1 MGKERKMPR
10 PGEFYRHRKG
20 KLYQIITIACHSE
33 TMESL
38 VIYQGLYD
46 DFKTYAR
53 PLSMFLDEKDGEKRF
68 KRVKLRQ
75 GDNNYSINEGVVD
88 NENIELV
95 EEKKTPKQDI
105 LLEFLDA
112 QGNQEKYDILCFRE
126 ANVSEAALDSMGI
139 SLDFVLN
146 SNDREGKIE
155 ELKEFLE
162 TKIKYESV
170 RR

>member
-1 MGKERKMPR
+1 MGKERKIPR

-75 GDNNYSINEGVVD
+75 GSGDDFINETV
-88 NENIELV
+88 V

-112 QGNQEKYDILCFRE
+112 QGIQEKYNVLCSRE
-126 ANVSEAALDSMGI
+126 ENISEAALDSIGI
-139 SLDFVLN
+139 SMDFVLN

-162 TKIKYESV
+162 TKIKYESG

>member
-1 MGKERKMPR
+1 MGKERKIPR

-75 GDNNYSINEGVVD
+75 GSGDDFINETV
-88 NENIELV
+88 V

-112 QGNQEKYDILCFRE
+112 QGIQEKYNILCSRE
-126 ANVSEAALDSMGI
+126 ENISEAALDSIGI
-139 SLDFVLN
+139 SMDFVLN

-162 TKIKYESV
+162 TKIKYESG

>member
-1 MGKERKMPR
+1 MGKERKIPR

-46 DFKTYAR
+46 DYKTYAR

-75 GDNNYSINEGVVD
+75 GSGDDFINETV
-88 NENIELV
+88 V

-112 QGNQEKYDILCFRE
+112 QGIQEKYNVLCSRE
-126 ANVSEAALDSMGI
+126 ENISEAALDSIGI
-139 SLDFVLN
+139 SMDFVLN

-162 TKIKYESV
+162 TKIKYESG